1 MTVTA
6 KVLVPAK
13 VLENA
18 QTVQYTVL
26 GARAVIDK
34 ATCTNTTGNNVTL
47 SVNLVTATSSAGA
60 SNLVINAKVIF
71 PGETYLCPELVGH
84 VLEPGGF
91 ISTLAGASGALTFR
105 VSGRE
110 IA

>member
-6 KVLVPAK
+6 KVLIAAK
-13 VLENA
+13 LLENS
-18 QTVQYTVL
+18 QTVQYTVS

-34 ATCTNTTGNNVTL
+34 ATVTNTSGNNVTL
-47 SVNLVTATSSAGA
+47 SVNLVTAAASEAA
-60 SNLVINAKVIF
+60 SNLVIDDKVIF

-84 VLEPGGF
+84 VIDPGGY
-91 ISTLAGASGALTFR
+91 ISAIAGASGALSMR